1 MIRTQIQLTE
11 EQAKT
16 LKKIASRRGKSVAEL
31 IRISVDEWIRSSAFV
46 DPDEQPG
53 DAALVEVC
61 GKIAW
66 ILGRAVTEYGDRLQ
80 ERVPHGLRQKF

>member
-46 DPDEQPG
+46 DPDEQRQRAI
-53 DAALVEVC
+53 AAAGKLSGGPADLSAKHDQYFVES
-61 GKIAW
+61 
-66 ILGRAVTEYGDRLQ
+66 LE
-80 ERVPHGLRQKF
+80 E